1 MVLVNFVTFHTR
13 EFQDCT
19 KATGLLDYLY
29 WTQTNA
35 EAGAMATAYVFYHSC
50 APLINLPATNRTRT
64 RTAARTSIG
73 LEWWWAQRFRR

>member
-1 MVLVNFVTFHTR
+1 MGADVAPHTAPGVNSWPMVLVNFVTFHTT

-35 EAGAMATAYVFYHSC
+35 EAGAMATAYVFYHSS
-50 APLINLPATNRTRT
+50 APLIDP
-64 RTAARTSIG
+64 SSY
-73 LEWWWAQRFRR
+73 